1 MNQPIPP
8 SLQTSETPTSHA
20 LSDAVLSRSIALLAG
35 GAGVAVACLYYI
47 QPVLAQIAQELGEP
61 ESRVGMIPTAT
72 QIGYAIGIFFLV
84 PMGDCVDRKRLIQI
98 KSALL
103 VLALVATALAPGIVT
118 LALAG
123 AAMGVLC
130 SIAQDFVP
138 FAAQIAPPANRGRV
152 VGLVM
157 TGLLSGI
164 LLSRTLSGLIS
175 EHFGWRTV
183 YWAAAVTVVL
193 LTLAVQRWLPRMPL
207 SVSASYP
214 QVLKS
219 LVTLARR
226 YAPLR
231 KSAQTQML
239 ISASFSAFWSTLAYA
254 LNAPPFQFG
263 PGAIG
268 AFGIAGAV
276 GALAAPGVGH
286 LADRYGAALAMRGG
300 IALII
305 VSFAA
310 MALQPGSLAVLIAAT
325 VLFDLGV
332 QSSLI
337 SNQAIIYALDPNAR
351 SRLNAVFFTMVF
363 IGMASGAALGTWVY
377 TVYGWVGVCTLG
389 AGLSSLA
396 MLRTLLR

>member
-1 MNQPIPP
+1 MTETR
-8 SLQTSETPTSHA
+8 STSTQTATRSPAHVRTDSELA
-20 LSDAVLSRSIALLAG
+20 RQIALLAI

-47 QPVLAQIAQELGEP
+47 QPVLAQIALELGEP

-103 VLALVATALAPGIVT
+103 VLALAATALAPGIVT

-138 FAAQIAPPANRGRV
+138 FAAQIAPPEKRGRV

-231 KSAQTQML
+231 KSALTQML
-239 ISASFSAFWSTLAYA
+239 ISASFSAFWSTLAYG
-254 LNAPPFQFG
+254 LHAPPFQFG

-276 GALAAPGVGH
+276 GALAAPVVGH
-286 LADRYGAALAMRGG
+286 LADRYGAALAMRSG

-310 MALQPGSLAVLIAAT
+310 MALQPESLAVLIVAT

-351 SRLNAVFFTMVF
+351 SRLNAVFFTTVF
-363 IGMASGAALGTWVY
+363 IGMASGAALGTWVF
-377 TVYGWVGVCTLG
+377 TAYGWVGVCTLG